1 MLLHWTVAALIVL
14 SVAVIWSVD
23 IIPEGAVRPAV
34 DTHKSL
40 GIVVLGLVL
49 LRILWRVAHPPPPLP
64 SGYPDWEKRSAHL
77 AHIAL
82 YLLILALPITG
93 WLHDSA
99 YKEAAKYPMSL
110 FYLVPWPRIGFIMNL
125 EPTFRE
131 SFHVVTGAM
140 HVWLSYLLYAL
151 FALHVGAALKHQFVD
166 GDPELQRMLPGRE
179 HDKTT
184 ASS

>member
-1 MLLHWTVAALIVL
+1 MLLHWAVAVLIIL
-14 SVAVIWSVD
+14 SVAVIWSVNL
-23 IIPEGAVRPAV
+23 IPEGAVRPAV
-34 DTHKSL
+34 DTHKSI

-49 LRILWRVAHPPPPLP
+49 LRILWRIAHPPPPLP
-64 SGYPDWEKRSAHL
+64 SGYPDWEKRSAHI
-77 AHIAL
+77 AHLAL
-82 YLLILALPITG
+82 YGLILALPVTG

-125 EPTFRE
+125 EPQFRE

-151 FALHVGAALKHQFVD
+151 FALHVGAALKHQFID
-166 GDPELQRMLPGRE
+166 KHPELERMLPARE
-179 HDKTT
+179 G
-184 ASS
+184 